1 MKRIILVF
9 SVGLI
14 VTLAACKGK
23 NKTENADQQAT
34 TSEQPAPAGGTS
46 AATTPSNE
54 PKTYAVTFSPDSVYL
69 GKNKEVLVRV
79 NNAKAVELADAD
91 GKVTGTEITYEFE
104 VTNKNQV
111 GGSSIFVNP
120 ANFRLQLDN
129 GNNITHDNYNSVNVD
144 AESTK
149 SSTDNKFKLPAGT
162 KPKSLSLF
170 YDETRVS
177 VGVEMK

>member
-9 SVGLI
+9 SVGLM

-23 NKTENADQQAT
+23 NKTENADQQT
-34 TSEQPAPAGGTS
+34 TTAEQPAESTP
-46 AATTPSNE
+46 AATTPANE

-69 GKNKEVLVRV
+69 GKKKEVLVRV
-79 NNAKAVELADAD
+79 KNAKAVELADAD
-91 GKVTGTEITYEFE
+91 GKVTGTEITYEVE

-111 GGSSIFVNP
+111 GGSGIFFNP
-120 ANFRLQLDN
+120 GDFRMQLDN